1 VTSSVES
8 PVSSRN
14 SSPDSQRRTSGGQV
28 LDGTATPQMAFLQRQ
43 MQQQQQQQQS
53 QPSSPSSPTA
63 GFDQKP
69 PIPPRGAPP
78 VASHRQSQE
87 NLVVMRNRQSSSNG
101 KDYSEVNI
109 YSND

>member
-1 VTSSVES
+1 MES

-14 SSPDSQRRTSGGQV
+14 SSPDSQRRTSGAQV

-53 QPSSPSSPTA
+53 QPSSPTG

-69 PIPPRGAPP
+69 PIPPRGAAP

-87 NLVVMRNRQSSSNG
+87 NLVVMRNRQSSNG
-101 KDYSEVNI
+101 RRSLG
-109 YSND
+109 

>member
-1 VTSSVES
+1 
-8 PVSSRN
+8 
-14 SSPDSQRRTSGGQV
+14 
-28 LDGTATPQMAFLQRQ
+28 MAFLQRQ
-43 MQQQQQQQQS
+43 MQQQQQQQS

-101 KDYSEVNI
+101 EDYLDVKMF
-109 YSND
+109 SNY